1 MYYNI
6 RFDKGV
12 LLTKMPIDQSSIWEL
27 YGIKTN
33 PFFTDPLLIFSGIID
48 LKIGFVGREEE
59 VKRLRNIIYNNV
71 GTRILVSGDVGIGK
85 TTFVNY
91 FRAKAQQDKFFTVLK
106 EIAVQPGWNST
117 DFILNTLS
125 AIYHTLKVRTDLD
138 SSLIKKELLRKLE
151 LLVDI
156 VENKDRNY
164 SLSINGIGGG
174 IGKATS
180 LNVPSQNIHS
190 LQLFFEQITE
200 EIIIKGFKGL
210 IFHYNNLEVLEIEE
224 LQKLF
229 QSIRDFLQTKNA
241 HFILIGDLKVPQIVT
256 QIKRVN
262 SVMSDTPIIL
272 GNLTL
277 KEVKLLL
284 ENRIKQLASP
294 YLNVIKPY
302 EEEVIARLYD
312 LYDGNLRF
320 ILHSLSTVFQE
331 LIRDNPIIITNKELT
346 HVLSEVAKKRWL
358 MRLTDWEKEILFLM
372 LKEDEMNNKKIAE
385 KLKKQKQNISK
396 VTNKLLDLCAIRI
409 KRIEGKEKFFTVE
422 HSIKWFLLEDNK
434 RISEKRNRTTKEIQ
448 KILEF

>member
-1 MYYNI
+1 
-6 RFDKGV
+6 
-12 LLTKMPIDQSSIWEL
+12 MPIDQSSIWEL

-174 IGKATS
+174 IGGGIPPPGILPVQEA
-180 LNVPSQNIHS
+180 QNI
-190 LQLFFEQITE
+190 LD
-200 EIIIKGFKGL
+200 L
-210 IFHYNNLEVLEIEE
+210 ICWLLTPAPE
-224 LQKLF
+224 
-229 QSIRDFLQTKNA
+229 RATP
-241 HFILIGDLKVPQIVT
+241 LK
-256 QIKRVN
+256 
-262 SVMSDTPIIL
+262 
-272 GNLTL
+272 
-277 KEVKLLL
+277 
-284 ENRIKQLASP
+284 
-294 YLNVIKPY
+294 IKP
-302 EEEVIARLYD
+302 
-312 LYDGNLRF
+312 
-320 ILHSLSTVFQE
+320 
-331 LIRDNPIIITNKELT
+331 
-346 HVLSEVAKKRWL
+346 
-358 MRLTDWEKEILFLM
+358 
-372 LKEDEMNNKKIAE
+372 
-385 KLKKQKQNISK
+385 
-396 VTNKLLDLCAIRI
+396 
-409 KRIEGKEKFFTVE
+409 
-422 HSIKWFLLEDNK
+422 
-434 RISEKRNRTTKEIQ
+434 
-448 KILEF
+448 